1 MERRRCRRL
10 RHERAG
16 CSSGRE
22 WLLSPEGT
30 AHGAALGLGCCAVVA
45 QRGHHC
51 CRSEWCK
58 QACNTRLCVHCL
70 REMVFFSRWDGG
82 CGAALGCCCAART
95 SVLQVTCWGARKTH
109 AMISPFRQFF
119 FAFSSS
125 ADLPW
130 STRRLSRICRF
141 PLYAPQ
147 QINWFRRSEWRTLNA
162 VSETSLLAPLVGP
175 LRSNFTC

>member
-1 MERRRCRRL
+1 MVRRRCARAAARRVL
-10 RHERAG
+10 ATTTPSPRTG
-16 CSSGRE
+16 GLLFGRRVAAP
-22 WLLSPEGT
+22 PEGT

-58 QACNTRLCVHCL
+58 QACSTRLCVHCL

-109 AMISPFRQFF
+109 AMISPFRPFF
-119 FAFSSS
+119 SAFSSS

-130 STRRLSRICRF
+130 STLRLSAKLMPF
-141 PLYAPQ
+141 G
-147 QINWFRRSEWRTLNA
+147 RSAVEWRTLN
-162 VSETSLLAPLVGP
+162 LWLF
-175 LRSNFTC
+175 LRHPC